1 MKLETVDFF
10 VASSVQASV
19 SAVKKSNGSGS
30 GNSSVNDMSS
40 SSSSSSEPSSSEFIL
55 LVASLSVSLS
65 SVLSRMSI
73 SFGGSRKC
81 GTASGSIGRSSGTV
95 HIGSA
100 ELGVSGILSW
110 ELNVGELVTI
120 SSFSKS
126 CR

>member
-10 VASSVQASV
+10 VASSVRASV

-40 SSSSSSEPSSSEFIL
+40 SSEPSSSEFVL

-65 SVLSRMSI
+65 SVLSQMSI

-81 GTASGSIGRSSGTV
+81 GTALGSIGRSLGTV
-95 HIGSA
+95 HIGRA
-100 ELGVSGILSW
+100 ELGVSGILSR
-110 ELNVGELVTI
+110 ESNAGEPVTV